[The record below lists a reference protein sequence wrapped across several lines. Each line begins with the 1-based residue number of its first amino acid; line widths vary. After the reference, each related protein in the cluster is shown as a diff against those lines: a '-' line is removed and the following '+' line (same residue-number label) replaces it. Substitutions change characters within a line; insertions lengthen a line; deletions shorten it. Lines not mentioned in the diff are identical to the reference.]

1 MGKIYVNENKILLNE
16 IIEIYK
22 PEKYDWLSYQIT
34 KNNILTIHH
43 VIKVADGGILCI
55 ENAALLTKKAHRA
68 LHMCESR
75 DLILYIEINEFFKEI
90 ISYRFPLTEEQ
101 QKISREYK
109 KALTKTIYK

>member
-1 MGKIYVNENKILLNE
+1 MGRIYVNENKILLNE
-16 IIEIYK
+16 IIKIYK

-75 DLILYIEINEFFKEI
+75 DLILYIEKE
-90 ISYRFPLTEEQ
+90 SGMKEKTSFLDGKEKEEQ
-101 QKISREYK
+101 LQI
-109 KALTKTIYK
+109 LQNFCLVI